1 MQVSLSEEQTVSLK
15 RYIFEITKETIEE
28 VRKSA
33 GLDKPFL
40 KQKYA
45 AEYLGISVNTLKSLE
60 RQGLPSI
67 TIDGLKL
74 YSKEE
79 MNKFLLSKQK

>member
-15 RYIFEITKETIEE
+15 RYIFTITQEAVEE
-28 VRKSA
+28 ARKSA

>member
-15 RYIFEITKETIEE
+15 RYIFTITQEAVEE
-28 VRKSA
+28 ARKSA

-45 AEYLGISVNTLKSLE
+45 SEYLGISVNTLKSLE
-60 RQGLPSI
+60 KQGLPSI
-67 TIDGLKL
+67 TINGLKL

-79 MNKFLLSKQK
+79 MKKFLLSKQK